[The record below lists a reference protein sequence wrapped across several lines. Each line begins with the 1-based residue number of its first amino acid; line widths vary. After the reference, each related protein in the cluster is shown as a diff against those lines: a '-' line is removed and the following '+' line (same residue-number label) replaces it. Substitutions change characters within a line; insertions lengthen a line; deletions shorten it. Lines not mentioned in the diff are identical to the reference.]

1 MDVTKFA
8 YISRA
13 MACVLICLGGIL
25 VGARNGGATIG
36 SASGQLMPALAAVI
50 VGQSGAG
57 KANTI
62 GTLVGAFL
70 IGMMENGLIM
80 IGVPYY
86 SMDAVKGLVL
96 IIALAMAYINSKNA

>member
-1 MDVTKFA
+1 MTKFA

-13 MACVLICLGGIL
+13 MACVLICLDGIL
-25 VGARNGGATIG
+25 VGARNGGATVG

-50 VGQSGAG
+50 VGQSVAGAR
-57 KANTI
+57 KANAI

>member
-1 MDVTKFA
+1 M
-8 YISRA
+8 
-13 MACVLICLGGIL
+13 
-25 VGARNGGATIG
+25 
-36 SASGQLMPALAAVI
+36 
-50 VGQSGAG
+50 
-57 KANTI
+57 
-62 GTLVGAFL
+62 